1 MARMAYD
8 VFISHSSQ
16 DKMTADAVCAILEA
30 SGIRCWI
37 APRDVAL
44 GSDWTESIVDAIEA
58 CPIMVLV
65 FSKSANDSH
74 QIKREVNLAID
85 SGRTVIPIRVEDVVP
100 SKSLKFSININHW
113 LDAFPPPL
121 ENHLKTLVRSIQ
133 ALLPN
138 TPGRGPVETPA
149 LVLEEN
155 PPAEIAAAPVPPP
168 APLPLPPLPTYAT
181 QSRPSYPPPATPRPV
196 PAPPSVAPARE
207 ARSLPNVSGV
217 TSAEVPQSWVSRFCY
232 GLLWVT
238 LADIV
243 CVGAAMVFSGINDV
257 DKMPQGYLLL
267 PGIIVIAVIVLA
279 IRGKLPRTGR
289 FRSSEWFA
297 QRAKT
302 TR

>member
-1 MARMAYD
+1 MAYD
-8 VFISHSSQ
+8 VFISHSRQ

-65 FSKSANDSH
+65 FSQHANDSH

-138 TPGRGPVETPA
+138 SPGRGAVETPA
-149 LVLEEN
+149 LVAEQN
-155 PPAEIAAAPVPPP
+155 PPAELAAAPVPPP
-168 APLPLPPLPTYAT
+168 EPLPLPPLPSFAT
-181 QSRPSYPPPATPRPV
+181 QSKPSYAPPV
-196 PAPPSVAPARE
+196 PAPQPLPRQPPPVAPATE
-207 ARSLPNVSGV
+207 ARTLPNASGV
-217 TSAEVPQSWVSRFCY
+217 PSAEVPRRMVSRICFGFLWVSLF
-232 GLLWVT
+232 
-238 LADIV
+238 DIIGTTAV
-243 CVGAAMVFSGINDV
+243 MILSGVNDI
-257 DKMPQGYLLL
+257 DKLPQGYTLL
-267 PGIIVIAVIVLA
+267 PGLLGLIGLVLA
-279 IRGKLPRTGR
+279 IMGKLPATGKFART
-289 FRSSEWFA
+289 EWFGKWA
-297 QRAKT
+297 RP
-302 TR
+302 RR

>member
-1 MARMAYD
+1 MAYD
-8 VFISHSSQ
+8 VFISHSRQ

-65 FSKSANDSH
+65 FSQHANDSH

-138 TPGRGPVETPA
+138 SPGRGAVETPA
-149 LVLEEN
+149 LVAEQN
-155 PPAEIAAAPVPPP
+155 PPAELAAAPAPPP
-168 APLPLPPLPTYAT
+168 EPLPLPPLPSSAT
-181 QSRPSYPPPATPRPV
+181 QSKPRYAPPV
-196 PAPPSVAPARE
+196 PAPQPLPRQPPPVAPATE
-207 ARSLPNVSGV
+207 ARTLPNASGV
-217 TSAEVPQSWVSRFCY
+217 PAAEVPRRMVSRICF
-232 GLLWVT
+232 GFLWVM
-238 LADIV
+238 LFDIIGM
-243 CVGAAMVFSGINDV
+243 CAAMILSGVNDV
-257 DKMPQGYLLL
+257 DKLPQGYALL
-267 PGIIVIAVIVLA
+267 PGLLGLTGLVLS
-279 IRGKLPRTGR
+279 IMGKLPATGKVART
-289 FRSSEWFA
+289 EWFGKWA
-297 QRAKT
+297 RPG
-302 TR
+302 R